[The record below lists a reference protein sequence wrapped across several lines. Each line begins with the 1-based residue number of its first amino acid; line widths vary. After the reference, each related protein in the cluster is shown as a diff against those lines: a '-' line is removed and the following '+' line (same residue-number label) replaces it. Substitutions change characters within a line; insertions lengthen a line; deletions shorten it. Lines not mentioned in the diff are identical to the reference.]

1 MAAHVV
7 RHGLR
12 MRKTFSVEKLDIAHW
27 FPGHMAR
34 GMNKMQQKLKS
45 VDCIIEVHDA
55 RIPITGRNSLFEQ
68 RLGLST
74 LKPHIFVLN
83 KMDLADLRDRNSI
96 ISYYE
101 SQGVKDI
108 IFTNCK
114 NPDSSG
120 IKSIIPR
127 VSKLVQKSER
137 YNRSEES
144 EYQMMVIGIPNVGKS
159 SLINALRAKHTRR
172 SKATQVGGVP
182 GITQS
187 VLERIKVSPRHYK
200 YYNCIQCMYLMGIR
214 IIKIHILKYL
224 QSLRLIQKE
233 AFYYIP
239 CCFFY
244 YEYCSLISNFAE
256 YLHRLN
262 SCGNFSY
269 VQYLGL
275 DEPVDNI
282 QQLLL
287 TAAAKNNW
295 VRKTRDHTG
304 VRTVP
309 DIILSAS
316 KFIRGFRL
324 GEFGKVM
331 LDDLS
336 DLKI

>member
-187 VLERIKVSPRHYK
+187 VLERIKVCNNPK
-200 YYNCIQCMYLMGIR
+200 VYLLDTPGVMAPKINSLETGLKLALAAT
-214 IIKIHILKYL
+214 IKDHLVGEDIMADYL
-224 QSLRLIQKE
+224 L
-233 AFYYIP
+233 YW
-239 CCFFY
+239 
-244 YEYCSLISNFAE
+244 
-256 YLHRLN
+256 LN